1 MRETLR
7 VRLAKSIYPGQ
18 AHSSRMYQNRPLSTA
33 QVVIITIT
41 FLATCLAGSGTCEKK
56 PIHIDTEPGGDIF
69 TGAAAEK
76 TPQPQNH
83 NGAIFWNSTGWMT
96 TDTAAHL
103 YFTDLRTG
111 ERLKPNITVLEV
123 SGDNIGASRRVDNV
137 SIAVKDVK
145 YTDIL
150 ASGKLSQNS
159 VHDYEITVYD
169 NGSGTWKLLL
179 RSRSDGRD
187 VNHTHFQVYVQDPL
201 NHTLLFKEGV
211 QAMATGLP
219 ITGILGWDIGGAN
232 RTFYMPN
239 ASSQYWLDVNGG
251 SDMGGMTFKLVTGA
265 LDLAALGKGNGTT
278 AVQSFEIMY
287 TNSTGSLNRIV
298 IHPQVETLSQEKGKS
313 TPATP
318 ATTPAIL
325 LSVAILVALAVSRK
339 RRPAF

>member
-1 MRETLR
+1 MAVMVTF
-7 VRLAKSIYPGQ
+7 
-18 AHSSRMYQNRPLSTA
+18 
-33 QVVIITIT
+33 T
-41 FLATCLAGSGTCEKK
+41 FLATCLAGSGTCATT
-56 PIHIDTEPGGDIF
+56 PIHIDIESGGDIF
-69 TGAAAEK
+69 TGTAAEQ

-83 NGAIFWNSTGWMT
+83 NGAFFWNGTGWMT
-96 TDTAAHL
+96 TDTSAHA

-111 ERLKPNITVLEV
+111 QKLYKDNLILEV
-123 SGDNIGASRRVDNV
+123 RGDTIGASRQVDNV

-145 YTDIL
+145 YTEKL
-150 ASGKLSQNS
+150 ASGKKSQNS

-179 RSRSDGRD
+179 RSRCDGRD
-187 VNHTHFQVYVQDPL
+187 VNHTYFQVYVQDPL
-201 NHTLLFKEGV
+201 NHTLIFKEGI
-211 QAMATGLP
+211 QAMTTGLP
-219 ITGILGWDIGGAN
+219 IAQVLGWDIGGAN

-298 IHPQVETLSQEKGKS
+298 IHPEVETLSQEKGKS

-325 LSVAILVALAVSRK
+325 LSVAILAALAVSRK
-339 RRPAF
+339 RRPAL